1 MDFSAARQVASSWI
15 EVVSSGSAVIHR
27 EKTVSLSYGWVFFYN
42 SPEFIADPTNFSA
55 ALVGNVPILIE
66 RVNGE
71 LRVLGPRYQ
80 ERLKQIEKE
89 LPPACLQM
97 KPEMAQW

>member
-1 MDFSAARQVASSWI
+1 M
-15 EVVSSGSAVIHR
+15 
-27 EKTVSLSYGWVFFYN
+27 VFFYN
-42 SPEFIADPTNFSA
+42 SPEFIANPANSSA

-66 RVNGE
+66 RFNGE

-80 ERLKQIEKE
+80 ERLEQIEKE

-97 KPEMAQW
+97 KPEVAQW